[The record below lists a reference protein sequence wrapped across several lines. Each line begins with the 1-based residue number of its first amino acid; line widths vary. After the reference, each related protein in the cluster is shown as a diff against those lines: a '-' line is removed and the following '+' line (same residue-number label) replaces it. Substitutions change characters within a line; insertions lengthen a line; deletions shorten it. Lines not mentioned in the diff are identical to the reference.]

1 MSITES
7 RREQILRSAVACI
20 AQNGYDGVR
29 LRDVSR
35 QAGVSVGMI
44 QHYFDSREELVAQA
58 IGHLSDDLVRQFFDS
73 DQQHGTGW
81 DRIKSMVDRLCGVP
95 DLDAHSHM
103 WLTLGGAV
111 FRHPELRPELE
122 RVYGAWDVY
131 VRSAVEFGIATSEF
145 DPVGELDDVV
155 ATFLAF
161 FDGYEYDMSTGL
173 LPADA
178 DALGRRALML
188 ARALFCPTS
197 GS

>member
-1 MSITES
+1 MNHTES
-7 RREQILRSAVACI
+7 RRDQILSSTVQCI

-35 QAGVSVGMI
+35 HAGVSVGMI

-58 IGHLSDDLVRQFFDS
+58 IGYLSDDLVQQFFQPE
-73 DQQHGTGW
+73 QQPVNAWEQITA
-81 DRIKSMVDRLCGVP
+81 MVDRLCGVP
-95 DLDAHSHM
+95 DLAAHSHM

-122 RVYGAWDVY
+122 RVYSAWDVY
-131 VRSAVEFGIATSEF
+131 VRTAVTHGTETGEFSPIGGI
-145 DPVGELDDVV
+145 DDVV

-173 LPADA
+173 LPPDPE
-178 DALGRRALML
+178 ALGRRALLL
-188 ARALFCPTS
+188 ARALFQPAGLS
-197 GS
+197 